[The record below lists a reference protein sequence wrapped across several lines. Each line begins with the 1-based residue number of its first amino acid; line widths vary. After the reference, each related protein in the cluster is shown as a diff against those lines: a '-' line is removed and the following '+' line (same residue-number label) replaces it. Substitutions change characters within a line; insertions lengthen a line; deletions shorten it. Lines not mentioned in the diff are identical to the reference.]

1 MKGGSVNTRTEANLN
16 QLAGDVHLLTAPV
29 RLLWHAVITTLC
41 IVSFPLLCALVS
53 LHYVIGNIS
62 PVRAYCHFMTTHHM
76 PDVLYPFAL
85 LGAFAMIPVEAV
97 VQAVQGVAEIFDGI
111 WRSFPLFGIALL
123 ALVNSFWLLLVRA
136 IYSCIDSEDVSRGSV
151 WWLALFGLTVSLL
164 AQFYVLP
171 YRESAP
177 PAALFVLATGVSA
190 SPSLLYLLY
199 RAFKP
204 NACR

>member
-1 MKGGSVNTRTEANLN
+1 MNTRSREASIN
-16 QLAGDVHLLTAPV
+16 QIAEDVHLVAAPLRFIWRV
-29 RLLWHAVITTLC
+29 LLTTLC
-41 IVSFPLLCALVS
+41 ILSFPLLCALVS

-62 PVRAYCHFMTTHHM
+62 PVRAYCHFMTTHHI

-97 VQAVQGVAEIFDGI
+97 VQAVQAVAEIFDGI
-111 WRSFPLFGIALL
+111 WRSFPLFGIVLL

-136 IYSCIDSEDVSRGSV
+136 IYVCIDSEDVSRVPV
-151 WWLALFGLTVSLL
+151 WWLALFGFTVSLL
-164 AQFYVLP
+164 GQFYVLP
-171 YRESAP
+171 YREGAP
-177 PAALFVLATGVSA
+177 PAALFVLATGASA